1 MTANHQ
7 DGLQFVM
14 KEEDR
19 APPSAPREIFSR
31 AVSSTLKKKNP
42 ADATRLFRDY
52 LANAPKRNNYPS
64 KAMAHYWLGR
74 IEENQNKT
82 ASAKRE
88 YQEALNLEPKN
99 RFANEALKRLR
110 HD

>member
-1 MTANHQ
+1 IGDHDLNRNQ
-7 DGLQFVM
+7 PDGLQLVVQAG
-14 KEEDR
+14 ER
-19 APPSAPREIFSR
+19 APPSDPRGNFFR
-31 AVSSTLKKKNP
+31 AVSYALEKKNP

-74 IEENQNKT
+74 IEEIQDKT

-99 RFANEALKRLR
+99 RFANE
-110 HD
+110 